1 MSFPRCAHT
10 KTSYAEV
17 CTFHETWEPAS
28 WSTLIYM
35 SLPRA
40 TSSALASDPV
50 PSSSGSPLNGA
61 DADDDGGWSDGS
73 LDESEDSHLE
83 DGSEPEPEWS
93 SHLPTVAELLGHDSL
108 EALHQNGGRPIQH
121 PIDLDRLIELSYD
134 GWSNRAMAEELG
146 VPLQVVEKR
155 KRLLGLTWL
164 AEQPWLPDATRL
176 QEWWVLNPGM
186 RIGALAAA
194 LSVSVTTLRRHM
206 RSCGE

>member
-1 MSFPRCAHT
+1 M
-10 KTSYAEV
+10 
-17 CTFHETWEPAS
+17 FHETWEPAS

-50 PSSSGSPLNGA
+50 PSSSGSPLHGA

-108 EALHQNGGRPIQH
+108 EALHQNGGSLAPEWWQAHSTSDRPRSAH
-121 PIDLDRLIELSYD
+121 RAEL
-134 GWSNRAMAEELG
+134 RR
-146 VPLQVVEKR
+146 V
-155 KRLLGLTWL
+155 
-164 AEQPWLPDATRL
+164 EQPGDRRS
-176 QEWWVLNPGM
+176 N
-186 RIGALAAA
+186 
-194 LSVSVTTLRRHM
+194 VTVT
-206 RSCGE
+206 